1 MATYKEIFGKK
12 IKFLAADPPAAIGE
26 GQIWYNDTS
35 DALKTSVQGAA
46 SWAAGGNLINTR
58 KEIAVQGG
66 GIQTAALAIGG
77 SVPAKIAS
85 TEKYDGTS
93 WTAGVDYPQ
102 PITQLASFGTQ
113 TALAAFCGEAG
124 PGIVSANAEY
134 DGSSWTSATAYP
146 AALKRP
152 VGGGTLSAGIG
163 AGGAAPTVTDASNEY
178 DGTNWTAGGTMN
190 TARSGAM
197 GGGPQTA
204 TLIAGSATEEY
215 NGTAWATN
223 PANLNTPRSSVAGT
237 GGADAQTA
245 CLIAGGGPPGV
256 LAETFDGS
264 TWSATTAI
272 TTGRVDLGG
281 CGTESLGLIYGGE
294 PGSGTTNATE
304 EYTAGAA
311 TVQTI
316 TVS

>member
-1 MATYKEIFGKK
+1 MATFKEIRGFK
-12 IKFLAADPPAAIGE
+12 IKSLATDPSPLEE
-26 GQIWYNDTS
+26 GQIWYNSTS
-35 DALKTSVQGAA
+35 GTLKVAPFGSA
-46 SWAAGGNLINTR
+46 SWASGGNLINSR

-85 TEKYDGTS
+85 TEEYDGSS

-113 TALAAFCGEAG
+113 TAMAAFCGEAG
-124 PGIVSANAEY
+124 PGIVSSNAEY
-134 DGSSWTSATAYP
+134 NGTAWTSATAYP

-152 VGGGTLSAGIG
+152 VGGGILSAGIG

-215 NGTAWATN
+215 NGTGWATN
-223 PANLNTPRSSVAGT
+223 PANLNTPRSSKAGT

-245 CLIAGGGPPGV
+245 CLIAGGGPPGA

-264 TWSATTAI
+264 TWTAS
-272 TTGRVDLGG
+272 TAMSTGRVDLGG
-281 CGTESLGLIYGGE
+281 CGTESAGLVYGGE
-294 PGSGTTNATE
+294 PGAGTTNATE
-304 EYTAGAA
+304 EYTGAA
-311 TVQTI
+311 VAAKTI
-316 TVS
+316 TTS